1 MNAIAAK
8 PDVDRVLQLVC
19 GIATSLVDHEDG
31 ISVSASTGTECTLIE
46 LRTAHGEV
54 GQVIG
59 KEGRISKAIH
69 TILNA
74 HSAKAGH
81 RFSLE
86 ILE

>member
-1 MNAIAAK
+1 MNATTAK
-8 PDVDRVLQLVC
+8 PDVERAIQLVRM
-19 GIATSLVDHEDG
+19 IACALVDKEDG
-31 ISVSASTGTECTLIE
+31 IVVASATGTECTVIE

-59 KEGRISKAIH
+59 KEGRISKAIN